1 MPQAEDLPWRGA
13 SGAHRGTR
21 ARGAA
26 AAISR
31 HGLRPGRPRGWR
43 GSDHSTWF
51 GASGGLLGIFG
62 SAAPAR
68 ASDPVSPAGE
78 VCGVQPRGVA
88 DYVAWCACASVV
100 IARLAVSHCV
110 RTAGAGWVRRSARTL
125 PVGRVVVYA
134 RVVVCEDYLTNTLIN
149 TQRGVSPSPLA
160 RGSERVK
167 HTISPREHTHRRPCA
182 VHGQRSRVVRLSPQ
196 ARTDPS
202 CAPCAYARKHMK
214 LLTSYS
220 STLRHN
226 TARGQRPRP
235 SGWRCCRQGP
245 DGEAVNDPLYEAW
258 NCRQR
263 CGLRA
268 KVSRL
273 EGGRAVG
280 REGRGAGDPPLERRL
295 LSDILTCVFDLW

>member
-1 MPQAEDLPWRGA
+1 MCLCVG
-13 SGAHRGTR
+13 SHRN
-21 ARGAA
+21 
-26 AAISR
+26 
-31 HGLRPGRPRGWR
+31 
-43 GSDHSTWF
+43 
-51 GASGGLLGIFG
+51 
-62 SAAPAR
+62 
-68 ASDPVSPAGE
+68 
-78 VCGVQPRGVA
+78 
-88 DYVAWCACASVV
+88 
-100 IARLAVSHCV
+100 SHCV

-160 RGSERVK
+160 RGTERVK
-167 HTISPREHTHRRPCA
+167 HHLSRAHRHTDPMCA
-182 VHGQRSRVVRLSPQ
+182 VHGQRSHRVVRLSPQ

-202 CAPCAYARKHMK
+202 CAPCAYARKHMR
-214 LLTSYS
+214 LLTSVSTHS

-226 TARGQRPRP
+226 AARGQRPRP

-245 DGEAVNDPLYEAW
+245 DGEAVNDPIYEAW

-280 REGRGAGDPPLERRL
+280 REGRGAGDPPQERRL
-295 LSDILTCVFDLW
+295 LSDILTCVFDLR

>member
-1 MPQAEDLPWRGA
+1 MCLCVG
-13 SGAHRGTR
+13 SHRN
-21 ARGAA
+21 
-26 AAISR
+26 
-31 HGLRPGRPRGWR
+31 
-43 GSDHSTWF
+43 
-51 GASGGLLGIFG
+51 
-62 SAAPAR
+62 
-68 ASDPVSPAGE
+68 
-78 VCGVQPRGVA
+78 
-88 DYVAWCACASVV
+88 
-100 IARLAVSHCV
+100 SHCV

-149 TQRGVSPSPLA
+149 TQRGVSPSSLA
-160 RGSERVK
+160 RGTRSESQT
-167 HTISPREHTHRRPCA
+167 HTPISRERTHTDPMCRARPA
-182 VHGQRSRVVRLSPQ
+182 LPQ
-196 ARTDPS
+196 ARNDPS

-214 LLTSYS
+214 LLTSYR

-280 REGRGAGDPPLERRL
+280 RVRGAGDPPLERRL
-295 LSDILTCVFDLW
+295 LSDILTCVFDLR

>member
-1 MPQAEDLPWRGA
+1 MVCLCVG
-13 SGAHRGTR
+13 SHRN
-21 ARGAA
+21 
-26 AAISR
+26 
-31 HGLRPGRPRGWR
+31 
-43 GSDHSTWF
+43 
-51 GASGGLLGIFG
+51 
-62 SAAPAR
+62 
-68 ASDPVSPAGE
+68 
-78 VCGVQPRGVA
+78 
-88 DYVAWCACASVV
+88 
-100 IARLAVSHCV
+100 SHCV

-149 TQRGVSPSPLA
+149 TQRGVSPSSLA
-160 RGSERVK
+160 RGTRSESVK
-167 HTISPREHTHRRPCA
+167 DTHPSLSRERTHTDPMCRARPA
-182 VHGQRSRVVRLSPQ
+182 LPQ
-196 ARTDPS
+196 ARNDPS

-220 STLRHN
+220 STLRH
-226 TARGQRPRP
+226 TPPEDSASSVHRGGGAAARAQV
-235 SGWRCCRQGP
+235 
-245 DGEAVNDPLYEAW
+245 GEAVNDPLYEAW

-295 LSDILTCVFDLW
+295 LSDILTCVFDLR

>member
-1 MPQAEDLPWRGA
+1 MCLCVG
-13 SGAHRGTR
+13 SHRN
-21 ARGAA
+21 
-26 AAISR
+26 
-31 HGLRPGRPRGWR
+31 
-43 GSDHSTWF
+43 
-51 GASGGLLGIFG
+51 
-62 SAAPAR
+62 
-68 ASDPVSPAGE
+68 
-78 VCGVQPRGVA
+78 
-88 DYVAWCACASVV
+88 
-100 IARLAVSHCV
+100 SHCV

-160 RGSERVK
+160 RGTERVK
-167 HTISPREHTHRRPCA
+167 HHLHLSRAHRHTDPMCRARPALPPCGA
-182 VHGQRSRVVRLSPQ
+182 AQSTGADWSVVRPMCVRAQ
-196 ARTDPS
+196 AHET
-202 CAPCAYARKHMK
+202 
-214 LLTSYS
+214 LNQFS

-235 SGWRCCRQGP
+235 SGWRCCRQSP
-245 DGEAVNDPLYEAW
+245 IGEAVNDPLYEAW

-295 LSDILTCVFDLW
+295 LSDILTCVFDLR

>member
-1 MPQAEDLPWRGA
+1 M
-13 SGAHRGTR
+13 
-21 ARGAA
+21 
-26 AAISR
+26 
-31 HGLRPGRPRGWR
+31 
-43 GSDHSTWF
+43 
-51 GASGGLLGIFG
+51 
-62 SAAPAR
+62 
-68 ASDPVSPAGE
+68 
-78 VCGVQPRGVA
+78 
-88 DYVAWCACASVV
+88 
-100 IARLAVSHCV
+100 
-110 RTAGAGWVRRSARTL
+110 
-125 PVGRVVVYA
+125 
-134 RVVVCEDYLTNTLIN
+134 
-149 TQRGVSPSPLA
+149 
-160 RGSERVK
+160 
-167 HTISPREHTHRRPCA
+167 
-182 VHGQRSRVVRLSPQ
+182 VRLSPQ

-280 REGRGAGDPPLERRL
+280 REGRGAGDQRSEEWPLCEEHVGPSGYASSGPLRGGKGIAGSPRRLSSALPRGGGEQGGGGGGAVGRGLGFHVAKTCLSGRGLRAGERSCARPTSSPPPSRQRVGSERR
-295 LSDILTCVFDLW
+295 SRVPI